1 LRIYFSIQILTFMK
15 ICSENEKNF
24 KFKYIRSF
32 GVAHFTNIYTNL
44 NINKVTYFGFLR
56 ETQIIKKKR
65 IKKFL
70 NGKLFFQSC
79 INGNH
84 IKWKANKLY

>member
-1 LRIYFSIQILTFMK
+1 MRIYFSIQILTFMK

-56 ETQIIKKKR
+56 ETQIIKKKTN
-65 IKKFL
+65 KKIF
-70 NGKLFFQSC
+70 
-79 INGNH
+79 
-84 IKWKANKLY
+84 KWKVIFSIMYKWKSYKMESK